1 MPAKNTRACVVARI
15 FIDEEDDDD
24 VDGGSGDDSDMV
36 SVTSTTVRC
45 SWLVNKWISSG
56 SPCKTGRLAD
66 LLQNLAWSIT
76 TCVLRVALPICATA
90 SHQHNLLAHITHPAH
105 SPTPFSTGSALDLCM
120 FLAINTTKSASLFR
134 LTFRFLLP
142 KIPEISSTYPL
153 FFSTSFHYLCNKMSE
168 PAAPA
173 PVAAAAS
180 APAPV
185 PASAPDAMVD
195 PPKLSKKAMKKK
207 RRYEKAME
215 IKRRRKE
222 QEREQKRARALA
234 AGRDL
239 DEERRIQKQNEE
251 SGEGRRRREERWLTK
266 MEGAKSRFRIAV
278 DCGFE
283 KDMTKKEINS
293 LAQQL
298 RYCYAANKRS
308 KNPCY
313 FTVPSLSGLTREHC
327 DNVCGFPEQWQK
339 TKAFDFSDKPLEE
352 MHADEKDKLV
362 YLTSDSDNTLEHLD
376 DSKIYVIGGIV
387 DRNRLKCA
395 TLDRAKE
402 LGIATAKLPISQHLK
417 LFSTKVLTTNH
428 VFEILLKYRE
438 NNNDWKQAL
447 VDVLPKRKDM
457 KELDDGKVADKNE
470 SVDIIK
476 SGKEAPVAAEN
487 ETRKQDCSGVSS
499 K

>member
-1 MPAKNTRACVVARI
+1 
-15 FIDEEDDDD
+15 
-24 VDGGSGDDSDMV
+24 
-36 SVTSTTVRC
+36 
-45 SWLVNKWISSG
+45 
-56 SPCKTGRLAD
+56 
-66 LLQNLAWSIT
+66 
-76 TCVLRVALPICATA
+76 
-90 SHQHNLLAHITHPAH
+90 
-105 SPTPFSTGSALDLCM
+105 
-120 FLAINTTKSASLFR
+120 
-134 LTFRFLLP
+134 
-142 KIPEISSTYPL
+142 
-153 FFSTSFHYLCNKMSE
+153 MSE
-168 PAAPA
+168 PATPAPA
-173 PVAAAAS
+173 APPAAAAAS
-180 APAPV
+180 TPAPAPAAVIDPAPV
-185 PASAPDAMVD
+185 PAPAPAAAVD

-207 RRYEKAME
+207 RRYENAME

-251 SGEGRRRREERWLTK
+251 SGEGRRRREEKWLAK

-339 TKAFDFSDKPLEE
+339 TKAFDCSDKPLEE

-395 TLDRAKE
+395 TLNRAKE

-447 VDVLPKRKDM
+447 VDVLPKRKDI
-457 KELDDGKVADKNE
+457 KEIDSGKANDE
-470 SVDIIK
+470 EEGSDTIK
-476 SGKEAPVAAEN
+476 SGEEVQKAHDNSRKSIVAL
-487 ETRKQDCSGVSS
+487 SS
-499 K
+499 SQQAGHDESPK

>member
-1 MPAKNTRACVVARI
+1 MRTRRANRHSHTSIACGRRI
-15 FIDEEDDDD
+15 
-24 VDGGSGDDSDMV
+24 
-36 SVTSTTVRC
+36 R
-45 SWLVNKWISSG
+45 
-56 SPCKTGRLAD
+56 P
-66 LLQNLAWSIT
+66 
-76 TCVLRVALPICATA
+76 
-90 SHQHNLLAHITHPAH
+90 
-105 SPTPFSTGSALDLCM
+105 TGSALRM
-120 FLAINTTKSASLFR
+120 LAITRNTIKSAS
-134 LTFRFLLP
+134 FLRVTLRIP
-142 KIPEISSTYPL
+142 ASKISEIASPHQY
-153 FFSTSFHYLCNKMSE
+153 FSMSE

-173 PVAAAAS
+173 PAVAAS
-180 APAPV
+180 APAPA
-185 PASAPDAMVD
+185 PAAAVVD

-251 SGEGRRRREERWLTK
+251 SGEGRRRREERWLAK
-266 MEGAKSRFRIAV
+266 MEGSKSRFRIAV

-313 FTVPSLSGLTREHC
+313 FTVSSLSGLTREHC

-339 TKAFDFSDKPLEE
+339 TKAFDCSDKPLEE

-447 VDVLPKRKDM
+447 VEVLPKRKDI
-457 KELDDGKVADKNE
+457 KEIDHGKAKDKE
-470 SVDIIK
+470 EG
-476 SGKEAPVAAEN
+476 SGNLKNGEEVQEAAESD
-487 ETRKQDCSGVSS
+487 TSKQDCSGESS
-499 K
+499 NK